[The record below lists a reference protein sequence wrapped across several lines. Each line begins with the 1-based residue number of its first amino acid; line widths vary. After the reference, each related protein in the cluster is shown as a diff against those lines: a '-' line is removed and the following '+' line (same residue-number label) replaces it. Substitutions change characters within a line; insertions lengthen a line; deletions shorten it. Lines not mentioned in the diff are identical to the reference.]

1 MYIELLSDHRNP
13 IFAVDTTE
21 VSCAFQREDHSISV
35 VMEDWLY
42 EYILSEMLLQREWGW
57 GAEGALT
64 HPEFWASEK
73 RTERE
78 IWTNLRMT

>member
-1 MYIELLSDHRNP
+1 MS
-13 IFAVDTTE
+13 
-21 VSCAFQREDHSISV
+21 
-35 VMEDWLY
+35 M
-42 EYILSEMLLQREWGW
+42 YILSEMLLQREWGW

>member
-1 MYIELLSDHRNP
+1 MKSSQSNFYSRSPSSYLARSYLI
-13 IFAVDTTE
+13 AT
-21 VSCAFQREDHSISV
+21 V
-35 VMEDWLY
+35 VMEDWLC

-78 IWTNLRMT
+78 IWTNLRIN